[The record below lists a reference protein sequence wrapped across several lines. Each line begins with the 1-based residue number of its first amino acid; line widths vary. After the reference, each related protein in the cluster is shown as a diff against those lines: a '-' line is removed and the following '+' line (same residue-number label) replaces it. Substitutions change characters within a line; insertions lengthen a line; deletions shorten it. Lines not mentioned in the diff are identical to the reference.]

1 MTEQPPVTTDNPTD
15 GGQGAPPTPTEQQAE
30 QTQQQTTEV
39 TEPLGYADHTL
50 YAQALYQQP
59 SWVVAAVFTSG
70 KLDQT
75 QKYLP
80 TAVQSAINEMMMV
93 PDTTFTPEATQ

>member
-1 MTEQPPVTTDNPTD
+1 MTEQPPVTPENPQDT
-15 GGQGAPPTPTEQQAE
+15 GAGTPPTPTEQQAA
-30 QTQQQTTEV
+30 QTQQQTAEV
-39 TEPLGYADHTL
+39 TQPLGYADHVL

-70 KLDQT
+70 KLDQSQT
-75 QKYLP
+75 YLP

-93 PDTTFTPEATQ
+93 PDTTFTPETTQ